1 MRFGLP
7 DGILRMRAPP
17 GAPPTL
23 PGELLAQRLSA
34 WQETLFRLPAWSHAS
49 WLAACGLP
57 AHVPSMSMAMPPSP
71 ALAHAFATAL
81 GVGTPSGA
89 AFETP
94 GHALA
99 LLPPAQLCRV
109 LRARALMRRR
119 PALRR
124 CLDPRL
130 RQTMERWLHPLVFDA
145 VIREA
150 GDRDLQRDT
159 DGMPLPPGLSTRPA
173 ADVLAW
179 EGFCLFQQDGTWTDR
194 HLLRLLRLGFPA
206 GARVPVALHECPGAR
221 DGSAWVLQRLARF
234 VPEATWLPG

>member
-7 DGILRMRAPP
+7 EGILRMRAPP
-17 GAPPTL
+17 GAPTTL
-23 PGELLAQRLSA
+23 PGEALARRLTA
-34 WQETLFRLPAWSHAS
+34 WQDALRRLPAWTHAS
-49 WLAACGLP
+49 WLAAAGLP
-57 AHVPSMSMAMPPSP
+57 PQVSAPSP
-71 ALAHAFATAL
+71 SPSNACSHAFATAL
-81 GVGTPSGA
+81 GVGTPGAA
-89 AFETP
+89 AFEQA

-99 LLPPAQLCRV
+99 LLPPALLCRV

-130 RQTMERWLHPLVFDA
+130 RQTLENWLHPVVFDL
-145 VIREA
+145 VMREA
-150 GDRDLQRDT
+150 GDRDLPRDT
-159 DGMPLPPGLSTRPA
+159 DGMPLPPGLSTHPA

-206 GARVPVALHECPGAR
+206 GAQVALALHESPGAR

-234 VPEATWLPG
+234 VPEAPWLHG

>member
-17 GAPPTL
+17 GAPSTL
-23 PGELLAQRLSA
+23 PGGSLAQRLSA
-34 WQETLFRLPAWSHAS
+34 WQETLRLLPAWTHAS

-57 AHVPSMSMAMPPSP
+57 VPAAVSLSPSP
-71 ALAHAFATAL
+71 SLAHAFATAL
-81 GVGTPSGA
+81 GVGTPGAA

-99 LLPPAQLCRV
+99 LLSPAMLCRV

-130 RQTMERWLHPLVFDA
+130 RQTMENWLHPLVFEA

-150 GDRDLQRDT
+150 GDRDLHRDT

-206 GARVPVALHECPGAR
+206 GARVPLALHERPGAR

-234 VPEATWLPG
+234 VPEAPWLPG